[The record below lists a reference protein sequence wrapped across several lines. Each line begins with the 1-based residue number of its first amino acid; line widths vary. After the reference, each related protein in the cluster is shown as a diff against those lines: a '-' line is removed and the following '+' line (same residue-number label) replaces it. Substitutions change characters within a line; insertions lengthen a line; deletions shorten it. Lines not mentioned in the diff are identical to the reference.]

1 MNKNENYLKNRLES
15 GKDTCM
21 LSFSH
26 NACWPYLQQFESRY
40 GNCKID
46 IFGDGPSYLQMR
58 ANYQLNDY
66 DFIIFY
72 SSHYFDDEELNQ
84 IKEMAFTI
92 SQDKNKR
99 VSIGYSYVIPIEERK
114 HIDISEGIKF
124 ISFSNGEEYEETC
137 FDTELFTIIDLV
149 NLVVKSHDELDKQK
163 VKKNTY
169 RCDDKK

>member
-1 MNKNENYLKNRLES
+1 M
-15 GKDTCM
+15 
-21 LSFSH
+21 
-26 NACWPYLQQFESRY
+26 
-40 GNCKID
+40 
-46 IFGDGPSYLQMR
+46 
-58 ANYQLNDY
+58 
-66 DFIIFY
+66 
-72 SSHYFDDEELNQ
+72 
-84 IKEMAFTI
+84 
-92 SQDKNKR
+92 
-99 VSIGYSYVIPIEERK
+99 SIGYSYVVPIEERK